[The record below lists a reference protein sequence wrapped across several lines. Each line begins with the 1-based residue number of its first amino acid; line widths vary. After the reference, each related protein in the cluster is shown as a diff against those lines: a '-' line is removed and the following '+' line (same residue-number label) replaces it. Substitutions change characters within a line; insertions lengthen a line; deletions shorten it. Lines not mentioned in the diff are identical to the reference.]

1 MIQYHACNQYTA
13 TYYLS
18 EKSLIKMGQQNLEEN
33 ETIEN
38 KKEQIINIM
47 NLNSSKKENDD

>member
-13 TYYLS
+13 TYYLY
-18 EKSLIKMGQQNLEEN
+18 EKSLNKMGQHFEEN

-47 NLNSSKKENDD
+47 NSSKKENDNNI